1 MPADVSSVVETHVA
15 LDQMH
20 PPQHRRS
27 SAQYG
32 AMADDD
38 EDFLL
43 GYMQFDRYDPWYDS
57 DPPFRTLGETENKLD
72 RSDRSVSSAWLVK
85 NF

>member
-20 PPQHRRS
+20 PPQHR
-27 SAQYG
+27 SAVHNMVRWPTMTKSFYWAICSLIVMIPG
-32 AMADDD
+32 TT
-38 EDFLL
+38 LIL
-43 GYMQFDRYDPWYDS
+43 H
-57 DPPFRTLGETENKLD
+57 LGETENKLD